1 MRLQLTDGQA
11 VWRRR
16 PVIAVNVDHN
26 RTLPVEDFIVG
37 ARLRARRLTA
47 PISDGLPIAQQDHIQ
62 IANRMAKRKLET
74 PRTLNIDV
82 VEVPSTFANTATNS
96 PSSDATG
103 LLGKVIWFE
112 IFITTFGAVG
122 WQSGYDG
129 G

>member
-1 MRLQLTDGQA
+1 
-11 VWRRR
+11 
-16 PVIAVNVDHN
+16 
-26 RTLPVEDFIVG
+26 
-37 ARLRARRLTA
+37 
-47 PISDGLPIAQQDHIQ
+47 
-62 IANRMAKRKLET
+62 MAEGELET

-129 G
+129 GWTRVTPVCIGRLRDLDVGKVLCATGSLRRDDPHIRASDNKGRR